1 MDEGEIE
8 FSEDPLRVDQV
19 TKQSQL
25 DDCYFKIETRPE
37 QIVLEE
43 SLVRSRSSVSLA
55 FEAYRAR
62 ERR

>member
-1 MDEGEIE
+1 MDEGEKE
-8 FSEDPLRVDQV
+8 FSEDLLRVDQV

-25 DDCYFKIETRPE
+25 DDGYFKIETRPE
-37 QIVLEE
+37 RIVLKE

-55 FEAYRAR
+55 FEAYRAQ

>member
-1 MDEGEIE
+1 MDEGEKE

-19 TKQSQL
+19 TKQSKL
-25 DDCYFKIETRPE
+25 DDGYFKNETRPE
-37 QIVLEE
+37 RIVLKE